1 MGGGASRVNAARRSQ
16 DEADKLFDSMDESG
30 HGELTFSQILSMI
43 KKIPGK
49 LDYKPDKVK
58 ATLKVFDTNHDNAI
72 NKAEFR
78 NVMAAMSDKGGKN
91 TQKNLTE
98 ANGRAFTF
106 KDYMMQL
113 AIHEQEAKETA
124 EKEAQ
129 ALREEEEKEEAERKS
144 QELLDSLKPPT
155 VEERKAEYWG
165 KLEKQRVWNV
175 TLNKRYA
182 WHAAGEE
189 SLGEAIARA
198 QANGKTPLLVDGSKL
213 KVPGAIYE
221 PTRLDEWFIAAG
233 AEVLEAR
240 KMVEDEVTETR
251 SRAQALKEARKQLIL
266 AMREGCTMYV
276 RLGPKN
282 TSFAGPDAYRFDE
295 TPDDPD
301 PDVHK
306 PMDIF
311 NAQTVASLGPHTSGA
326 CEKPATL
333 WKSSHPLARVLR
345 ENELDLKHSEFICGQ
360 GFGVVVSTQLP
371 IEQVSGLGRSLTG
384 TLPLE
389 GHFQIIAVRVLQ
401 YNL

>member
-165 KLEKQRVWNV
+165 KL
-175 TLNKRYA
+175 
-182 WHAAGEE
+182 
-189 SLGEAIARA
+189 
-198 QANGKTPLLVDGSKL
+198 GS
-213 KVPGAIYE
+213 
-221 PTRLDEWFIAAG
+221 
-233 AEVLEAR
+233 
-240 KMVEDEVTETR
+240 
-251 SRAQALKEARKQLIL
+251 S
-266 AMREGCTMYV
+266 
-276 RLGPKN
+276 
-282 TSFAGPDAYRFDE
+282 
-295 TPDDPD
+295 
-301 PDVHK
+301 
-306 PMDIF
+306 
-311 NAQTVASLGPHTSGA
+311 A
-326 CEKPATL
+326 C
-333 WKSSHPLARVLR
+333 
-345 ENELDLKHSEFICGQ
+345 
-360 GFGVVVSTQLP
+360 
-371 IEQVSGLGRSLTG
+371 G
-384 TLPLE
+384 T
-389 GHFQIIAVRVLQ
+389 
-401 YNL
+401 